1 MKYLLNPTKAQLN
14 NINKLPEE
22 KLFIMVISQAFTDAM
37 YQGPYRDLLFYKRD
51 AIEWFESQG
60 NDYNTICTLSSFTPN
75 IVSKAYQ
82 EAKKK
87 GLIQYT
93 EYQYKYLYSRNKPIK
108 KSRFVL
114 KVSDE
119 FKIKES

>member
-14 NINKLPEE
+14 NIDKLPEE

-60 NDYNTICTLSSFTPN
+60 NDYNTICTLSSFNSN

-87 GLIQYT
+87 RLNSVHRI
-93 EYQYKYLYSRNKPIK
+93 SI
-108 KSRFVL
+108 
-114 KVSDE
+114 
-119 FKIKES
+119 